1 MRITNIHRFRWMEED
16 DLTNE
21 RVIKLRNQIITNR
34 GYILK
39 VDLYEKLYD
48 LHNDYHLTPEKDV
61 SG

>member
-1 MRITNIHRFRWMEED
+1 MEED

-39 VDLYEKLYD
+39 VDLYD

>member
-1 MRITNIHRFRWMEED
+1 MEED

-39 VDLYEKLYD
+39 VDLYAEKLYD

>member
-1 MRITNIHRFRWMEED
+1 MEED

-21 RVIKLRNQIITNR
+21 RVIKLWNQIITNR